1 MTFLDFVVQR
11 KEISTCPIFIRTVK
25 VQLLKSKENRTKG
38 FSGSQLSLSPLNTKC
53 FWLPVRDCSQVTIPS
68 LFPSPLLFKEG
79 IAYKM
84 WPLVCVW
91 WWGVSPA
98 PALSPS
104 LSLFLHA
111 PNFFFP
117 LWKLPRKQSLL
128 CSNFIWAI
136 RFAGNLHKSWREKEG
151 CNVLLTNVHG
161 EHIFL
166 EGVII
171 SCWVCRGALQI
182 PLTR

>member
-11 KEISTCPIFIRTVK
+11 KEISACPIFIRTVK

-53 FWLPVRDCSQVTIPS
+53 FWLLVRDCSQVTIPS

-79 IAYKM
+79 ISYIM
-84 WPLVCVW
+84 WPLVCVCGG
-91 WWGVSPA
+91 GVSPA

-111 PNFFFP
+111 PNFFF
-117 LWKLPRKQSLL
+117 S
-128 CSNFIWAI
+128 
-136 RFAGNLHKSWREKEG
+136 
-151 CNVLLTNVHG
+151 
-161 EHIFL
+161 FL
-166 EGVII
+166 EV
-171 SCWVCRGALQI
+171 
-182 PLTR
+182 T